1 MANKKNSNK
10 TWVFGA
16 VVGAVAGAAYALW
29 KTPMS
34 GDELRGKLASGPVN
48 QNETAVSDTV
58 HTPGVGGKILS
69 KVEHTL
75 APIVGVEL
83 GKTANQNGSVATAQ
97 SQPVAKPAASAPAAT
112 STGTETATSSEAPD
126 TAAARATAATGSDSI
141 RANRFAWG
149 EPAPEVAT
157 EVAQP
162 AATASPEVAAPV
174 VPPAQP
180 AAVTTPESTG
190 SYGSESIR
198 AKRYAWGDPAPENGT
213 EANAAPSSQT
223 TASGQSTAP
232 ITAASPVEAVSDTA
246 GTPGANMRK
255 FPKLG
260 GLEN

>member
-16 VVGAVAGAAYALW
+16 IVGAVAGAAYALW

-34 GDELRGKLASGPVN
+34 GDELRGKLSTGPVN

-58 HTPGVGGKILS
+58 HAPGVGGKILS

-97 SQPVAKPAASAPAAT
+97 SQPVAKPAETAPVVT
-112 STGTETATSSEAPD
+112 STSAETATSSEAP
-126 TAAARATAATGSDSI
+126 ATPATPAVATTGSESI

-149 EPAPEVAT
+149 DPAPEVAA

-162 AATASPEVAAPV
+162 SATASPDVAAPV

-180 AAVTTPESTG
+180 AAVTTPESTNA
-190 SYGSESIR
+190 YGNESIR

-213 EANAAPSSQT
+213 ETAPAESN
-223 TASGQSTAP
+223 QSTAP
-232 ITAASPVEAVSDTA
+232 IATASPVEAVSDEA
-246 GTPGANMRK
+246 GIPGANMRK